1 MLHALLY
8 AFFCWLT
15 QNTDTDTFKQRM
27 EASFKERLK
36 YEIVGI
42 LLVALGVFL
51 LLSLISYHPLDP
63 SFFSYA
69 SSRTKGIHNWM
80 GIVGADLSSLLFQGF
95 GFPSFIIP
103 FVLGVFAFSFI
114 FRWEWKYLPL
124 KWGGWF
130 VILIATSS
138 LVGLWLKPLWIYP
151 KDFLVGGFIGEIFS
165 RNLVRYFN
173 RPGATI
179 LLLLILMIAFVLG
192 TGISFLSLFR
202 RLGNAASRITEKI
215 GTMRM
220 VRKEQ
225 AKRAKK
231 LIKSEKDEEAKESK
245 EIIPPV
251 VVVEKTSPSR
261 PKEAMK
267 QETFEFMEDSK
278 VFHLPPITLLEA
290 DGEKRRGIDR
300 DSLIMNSRILEK
312 KLLDYGVEGKVVE
325 VRPGPVITVYEFEP
339 APGVKVSRIVNLADD
354 LALAL
359 SAISIRIVAPIPGK
373 AVVGIEVPNTVRE
386 TVFLKEVIDSNTF
399 RSSKSKLSFGLAKD
413 ISGEPYVIDLARMP
427 HLLVA
432 GSTGSGK
439 SVSIN
444 AMICSIL
451 FKATP
456 EEVRFLMIDPKML
469 ELSDYEGIQHL
480 LLPVVTNPKKAAAA
494 LNWLVNEMERRYTV
508 LAEKGVRHIEQ
519 YHQRREKELK
529 EKGKVYKRKGDLLE
543 GNEEKAPEGLEKIP
557 YIVVVIDELADLMM
571 VSSREVEESITRLAQ
586 MARAVGIH
594 LLLATQRPSVD
605 VLTGIIKANF
615 PARISFQVTSKV
627 DSRTILDTIGAEHL
641 LGSGDMLFLP
651 PGSSKLIRLHGAFV
665 SSAEIKRVVDFLKQ
679 QGKPSY
685 DSSILLETKKEK
697 EASGVEGEYDEK
709 YDEAVAFVVEQG
721 QASISLI
728 QRRFRIGYNRA
739 ARIIEKMEGEGV
751 VGSSDGIKAR
761 EVLVKK
767 IE

>member
-1 MLHALLY
+1 
-8 AFFCWLT
+8 
-15 QNTDTDTFKQRM
+15 M
-27 EASFKERLK
+27 EISFKEKLK
-36 YEIVGI
+36 YEITGI
-42 LLVALGVFL
+42 LLVALAIFL
-51 LLSLISYHPLDP
+51 LLSLISYSPLDP

-69 SSRTKGIHNWM
+69 SSRAKGIHNWM
-80 GIVGADLSSLLFQGF
+80 GIVGAYISSLLFQGF
-95 GFPSFIIP
+95 GFPSFLIP
-103 FVLGVFAFSFI
+103 FAIGVFSISFI

-124 KWGGWF
+124 KWGGWL
-130 VILIATSS
+130 VILITTSA
-138 LVGLWLKPLWIYP
+138 LVGLWLKPLMIYP
-151 KDFLVGGFIGEIFS
+151 QDLLVGGFIGEIFS

-179 LLLLILMIAFVLG
+179 LLLLILIIAFVLG
-192 TGISFLSLFR
+192 TGVSFISLIQ
-202 RLGNAASRITEKI
+202 RLGDGVKRFAEKI
-215 GTMRM
+215 GTLRM

-225 AKRAKK
+225 ARRVKK
-231 LIKSEKDEEAKESK
+231 LIKPEKGEGAGEAKETV
-245 EIIPPV
+245 PPV
-251 VVVEKTSPSR
+251 VVHEKAPSPLKQ
-261 PKEAMK
+261 KETMK
-267 QETFEFMEDSK
+267 QEAFEFMETSK
-278 VFHLPPITLLEA
+278 VFQLPPIGLLEA
-290 DGEKRRGIDR
+290 DLEKRQKTNR

-373 AVVGIEVPNTVRE
+373 AVVGIEVPNAVRE
-386 TVFLKEVIDSNTF
+386 TVFLKEAIDSNAF
-399 RSSKSKLSFGLAKD
+399 RASKSKLSFGLGKD
-413 ISGEPYVIDLARMP
+413 ISGEPYVVDLARMP

-451 FKATP
+451 FKATS

-469 ELSDYEGIQHL
+469 ELSDYEGIPHL

-494 LNWLVNEMERRYTV
+494 LQWLVDEMERRYTV
-508 LAEKGVRHIEQ
+508 LAEKGVRNIEH
-519 YHQRREKELK
+519 YHQRVEKELK
-529 EKGKVYKRKGDLLE
+529 EKGKVYKRKGDILE
-543 GNEEKAPEGLEKIP
+543 GNEEKAPEELEKIP

-571 VSSREVEESITRLAQ
+571 VSSRDVEESITRLAQ
-586 MARAVGIH
+586 MSRAVGIH

-651 PGSSKLIRLHGAFV
+651 PGSSKLTRIHGAFV
-665 SSAEIKRVVDFLKQ
+665 SGAEIKRVVEFLKK
-679 QGKPSY
+679 QGKPTY
-685 DSSILLETKKEK
+685 EPAIVLEAKKEK
-697 EASGVEGEYDEK
+697 NASGGVEEYDEK
-709 YDEAVAFVVEQG
+709 YDEAVAFVAEAG

-739 ARIIEKMEGEGV
+739 ARIVEKMEEEGV
-751 VGSSDGIKAR
+751 VGPSDGIKPR

>member
-1 MLHALLY
+1 
-8 AFFCWLT
+8 
-15 QNTDTDTFKQRM
+15 M
-27 EASFKERLK
+27 EISFKEKLK
-36 YEIVGI
+36 YEIIGI
-42 LLVALGVFL
+42 LLVALAIFF
-51 LLSLISYHPLDP
+51 LLSLISYSPLDP

-69 SSRTKGIHNWM
+69 SSRAKGIHNWM
-80 GIVGADLSSLLFQGF
+80 GIVGAYISSLLFQGF
-95 GFPSFIIP
+95 GFPSFFIP
-103 FVLGVFAFSFI
+103 FVIGVFSISFI

-124 KWGGWF
+124 KWGGWL
-130 VILIATSS
+130 VILITTSS
-138 LVGLWLKPLWIYP
+138 LVGLWLKPLMIYP
-151 KDFLVGGFIGEIFS
+151 QDLLVGGFIGEIFS

-179 LLLLILMIAFVLG
+179 LLLLILIIAFVLG
-192 TGISFLSLFR
+192 TGVSFISLIQ
-202 RLGNAASRITEKI
+202 RLGDGVKRFAEKI
-215 GTMRM
+215 GTLRM

-225 AKRAKK
+225 ARRAKK
-231 LIKSEKDEEAKESK
+231 LIKPEKGEGAGEAKETV
-245 EIIPPV
+245 PPV
-251 VVVEKTSPSR
+251 VVVEKAPSPSR
-261 PKEAMK
+261 QKETMK
-267 QETFEFMEDSK
+267 QEAFEFMETSK
-278 VFHLPPITLLEA
+278 VFQLPPISLLEA
-290 DGEKRRGIDR
+290 DLEKRQKINR

-373 AVVGIEVPNTVRE
+373 AVVGIEVPNAVRE
-386 TVFLKEVIDSNTF
+386 TVFLKEAIDSNAF
-399 RSSKSKLSFGLAKD
+399 RASKSKLSFGLGKD
-413 ISGEPYVIDLARMP
+413 ISGEPYVVDLARMP

-444 AMICSIL
+444 SMICSIL
-451 FKATP
+451 FKATS

-469 ELSDYEGIQHL
+469 ELSDYEGIPHL

-494 LNWLVNEMERRYTV
+494 LQWLVDEMERRYTV
-508 LAEKGVRHIEQ
+508 LAEKGVRNIEH
-519 YHQRREKELK
+519 YHQRVEKELK
-529 EKGKVYKRKGDLLE
+529 EKGKVYKRKGDILE
-543 GNEEKAPEGLEKIP
+543 GNEEKAPEELEKIP

-571 VSSREVEESITRLAQ
+571 VSSRDVEESITRLAQ
-586 MARAVGIH
+586 MSRAVGIH

-651 PGSSKLIRLHGAFV
+651 PGSSKLTRIHGAFV
-665 SSAEIKRVVDFLKQ
+665 SGAEIKRVVEFLKK
-679 QGKPSY
+679 QGKPTY
-685 DSSILLETKKEK
+685 EPAIVLETKKEK
-697 EASGVEGEYDEK
+697 NASGDAEAYDEK
-709 YDEAVAFVVEQG
+709 YDEAVAFVAEAG

-739 ARIIEKMEGEGV
+739 ARIVEKMEEEGV
-751 VGSSDGIKAR
+751 VGPSDGIKPR